1 MSLPPPHAA
10 LPGAPPP
17 PERLP
22 VEDAELAD
30 AQRLLRRAVRK
41 NFPASAHGPAGEY
54 SGVIVKARRS
64 KSTGAVLWRVRYEDG
79 DREEL
84 EFHELLPILL
94 PAALSATSEDAPL
107 AASHGAEAGARGS
120 PGHAD
125 RFASAPGWATP
136 VPAPRTPRRV
146 AQPVPAGRRYN
157 GVAWQKMQ
165 ACWRVNYYA
174 GGKLLHIGDFAV
186 DRAEDA
192 ARAWD
197 EVARQ
202 HGRLALNF
210 PREGTAEVQAVFQPR
225 KRVSTGVAAKRSWPV
240 PQKVQERS
248 AAGQLA
254 SPQAPV
260 RNYVGVYWV
269 QCSKRWRAQ
278 ICIDGINREL
288 GYFPEDQAEA
298 AARVFDAAARKAG
311 KAVNFPIPGSGE
323 VQAVALSRVK
333 PQQSSAGI
341 REAPLPSRMRR
352 YVGIT
357 RDVRGGVACWRAQ
370 IKTGGTNVTLGYF
383 PADQAE
389 AAARCYDAT
398 ARRLGKPVN
407 FPIPGS
413 GEAQAVFRIRPSRT
427 DPPVPGSKRKTP
439 EAAADFADFASPPA
453 KRPSAMPLLLT
464 AGAAADDDLL
474 FTPPEAPEQRLRTS
488 DAAPPPASAQLQS
501 FIRGIEPPLSQPS
514 AVLRAMRDGHVQLAH
529 LQQLARCMGDP
540 SVSDLAVE
548 RNLRAAFQQWGVCV
562 AGDQMT
568 LRCALACLPTQR

>member
-1 MSLPPPHAA
+1 MSLPSPHAA
-10 LPGAPPP
+10 LPDAPPP

-22 VEDAELAD
+22 VDDAELAD

-41 NFPASAHGPAGEY
+41 SFPASAHGPAGEY

-94 PAALSATSEDAPL
+94 PAALSTTSDDAPV
-107 AASHGAEAGARGS
+107 AALHGAEAGARGS
-120 PGHAD
+120 PGRAD

-136 VPAPRTPRRV
+136 APAPRAPQRV

-157 GVAWQKMQ
+157 GVTWQKRQ
-165 ACWRVNYYA
+165 ACWRVQYYA
-174 GGKLLHIGDFAV
+174 GAGKLMTIGDFAV

-225 KRVSTGVAAKRSWPV
+225 KRISTGVAAKRSWPV

-254 SPQAPV
+254 PHRIPTKK
-260 RNYVGVYWV
+260 YVGMSWDQRVL
-269 QCSKRWRAQ
+269 RWRVQ
-278 ICIDGINREL
+278 IADGAVSIKL
-288 GYFPEDQAEA
+288 GAFPEGQEEA
-298 AARVFDAAARKAG
+298 AARCYDAAARELG
-311 KAVNFPIPGSGE
+311 RTAVNFPIPGSGE
-323 VQAVALSRVK
+323 VQAVARSRVK
-333 PQQSSAGI
+333 QRQSTAGI
-341 REAPLPSRMRR
+341 RAAPLPSLTRR

-357 RDVRGGVACWRAQ
+357 RDARGGWRVQ
-370 IKTGGTNVTLGYF
+370 TSKGGTNVTLGYF

-413 GEAQAVFRIRPSRT
+413 GEDQAVFRIRPSRT
-427 DPPVPGSKRKTP
+427 DPPVPGSKRKAP
-439 EAAADFADFASPPA
+439 EAAAGFADFASPPA
-453 KRPSAMPLLLT
+453 KRPSATPLLLT
-464 AGAAADDDLL
+464 AGAAADDGLL